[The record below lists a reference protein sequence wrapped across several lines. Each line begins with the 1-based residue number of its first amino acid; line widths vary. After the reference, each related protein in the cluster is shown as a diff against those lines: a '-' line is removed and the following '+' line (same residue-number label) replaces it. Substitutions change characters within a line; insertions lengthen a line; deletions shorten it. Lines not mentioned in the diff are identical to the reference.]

1 MSITV
6 FLYNKELHDHGE
18 PDDVDPDDD
27 FRFDIIYRYLDP
39 LTRQVEDGV
48 DINLGIEKG
57 NIQDGRD
64 EIKNIVSWG
73 TFPLTPVEIVVL
85 VYICIMHIICVP
97 AILSIVMKTIQK
109 ILNINNFYFLT
120 NFSLFP
126 FNVCIYERDLQ
137 RRRH

>member
-1 MSITV
+1 MNEFRLDGSKDSCGTQECSSWMH
-6 FLYNKELHDHGE
+6 NKVSHDHGE

-27 FRFDIIYRYLDP
+27 FRFDIIYRYRDP

-48 DINLGIEKG
+48 NINLGIEKG

-73 TFPLTPVEIVVL
+73 TFPLTPVEIVII

-97 AILSIVMKTIQK
+97 AILSIVMKIIQK
-109 ILNINNFYFLT
+109 YSI
-120 NFSLFP
+120 
-126 FNVCIYERDLQ
+126 
-137 RRRH
+137 